1 MVLALVLRDRLIFRF
16 GIPGYLT
23 HEIELLNP

>member
-23 HEIELLNP
+23 HKIELFNP